1 MPPQVAGQIVDQLVD
16 FGRFGHRAIEV
27 EIWPHQHG
35 VDAVL
40 RHERNELVVQIDQRV
55 RASHRP
61 LGGHHD
67 VLGTQGIE
75 KGLEDLEDFYLAA
88 ATMERVRKGDEKV
101 YTSAQ
106 VKADLGLDD

>member
-1 MPPQVAGQIVDQLVD
+1 MPTSIRLAPATEQRLDRLAAVTGRSKAYYLRQLV
-16 FGRFGHRAIEV
+16 
-27 EIWPHQHG
+27 
-35 VDAVL
+35 
-40 RHERNELVVQIDQRV
+40 
-55 RASHRP
+55 
-61 LGGHHD
+61 
-67 VLGTQGIE
+67 E